1 MTDTDSVSASGGSPQ
16 PGGAAD
22 PFPLPRG
29 FAVLLT
35 AAAAIILIA
44 GFRSFSSSIGP
55 IFLALVI
62 VVVVSPVQR
71 RLINRGV
78 PSWIAMLVLLVA
90 SYGVLLAI
98 LLALVWST
106 TELVGLLSGDRY
118 DDEISSAR
126 EQIEE
131 WLQEFELT
139 EIGFDEAL
147 DALDPGAVV
156 GQITSAVSSLLSL
169 TSAVGLLVITMLFMV
184 LDAQKF
190 GDNLARVAGE
200 RPDVARALG
209 QFAKQT
215 RSYFIVSTVFGLI
228 VAVLDVAVLMA
239 LGIPLAVVWGVLS
252 LITNYIP
259 NVGFVIG
266 LIPPAILAFFEGGWQ
281 LSVWVIVSYLA
292 INIVIQSII
301 QPKFVGDAV
310 GLSTTLTFLSLIF
323 WGWVLGPLG
332 ALLAVPITLL
342 VKALL
347 VDIDPT
353 TRWAAPLISL
363 GPSID
368 DELPVAATAA
378 GRPGGSEPPGPA
390 TDETDDSEPDDSEP
404 DDSEPD
410 EADTHGGGRE

>member
-1 MTDTDSVSASGGSPQ
+1 MTEEDR
-16 PGGAAD
+16 GAPPPATAAAM
-22 PFPLPRG
+22 PLPRG
-29 FAVLLT
+29 FVVLMT
-35 AAAAIILIA
+35 AAAAIILVA
-44 GFRSFSSSIGP
+44 GLRSFSASIGP
-55 IFLALVI
+55 VFLALVI

-71 RLINRGV
+71 RLISRGA
-78 PSWIAMLVLLVA
+78 PSWAALLVLLVA
-90 SYGVLLAI
+90 SYSVLIAV
-98 LLALVWST
+98 LLALVWT
-106 TELVGLLSGDRY
+106 TSELVGLLSGDRY
-118 DDEISSAR
+118 TSEIDSAR
-126 EQIEE
+126 DQIET
-131 WLQEFELT
+131 WLQDLGLT

-169 TSAVGLLVITMLFMV
+169 TSAVGLLVIAMLFMV

-215 RSYFIVSTVFGLI
+215 RSYFVVSTVFGLI

-239 LGIPLAVVWGVLS
+239 LGIPLALVWGVLS

-259 NVGFVIG
+259 NIGFVIG

-292 INIVIQSII
+292 INIIIQSVI

-310 GLSTTLTFLSLIF
+310 GLSTTLTFMSLIF

-342 VKALL
+342 AKALL
-347 VDIDPT
+347 VDIAPT

-363 GPSID
+363 GPDLIATGEVEIGSHTNNKPAEIED
-368 DELPVAATAA
+368 DQPDLSPGELESKRAAAA
-378 GRPGGSEPPGPA
+378 KAAKQQGKRS
-390 TDETDDSEPDDSEP
+390 
-404 DDSEPD
+404 
-410 EADTHGGGRE
+410 RR

>member
-1 MTDTDSVSASGGSPQ
+1 MSDTDRGQTQTEMETVP
-16 PGGAAD
+16 

-35 AAAAIILIA
+35 AAAAVILIA
-44 GFRSFSSSIGP
+44 GLRSFSSSIGP
-55 IFLALVI
+55 IFLGLVI

-71 RLINRGV
+71 KLIDRGV
-78 PSWIAMLVLLVA
+78 PSWAAMLVLLVA
-90 SYGVLLAI
+90 SYSVLIAV

-118 DDEISSAR
+118 TPEINAAR
-126 EQIEE
+126 DQIET
-131 WLQEFELT
+131 WLQDFELT

-169 TSAVGLLVITMLFMV
+169 TSAVGLLVIAMLFMV

-215 RSYFIVSTVFGLI
+215 RSYFVVSTVFGLI

-239 LGIPLAVVWGVLS
+239 LGIPLALVWGVLS

-259 NVGFVIG
+259 NIGFVIG
-266 LIPPAILAFFEGGWQ
+266 LIPPAILGFFEGGWQ
-281 LSVWVIVSYLA
+281 LSVWVVVSYLA
-292 INIVIQSII
+292 INIIIQSVI

-342 VKALL
+342 AKALL
-347 VDIDPT
+347 VDIDPA

-363 GPSID
+363 GPDLIATNEIEVGVDAGTNSAAAECAQSD
-368 DELPVAATAA
+368 LSPRELESKRAAAA
-378 GRPGGSEPPGPA
+378 RAAKQQGKRSQ
-390 TDETDDSEPDDSEP
+390 
-404 DDSEPD
+404 
-410 EADTHGGGRE
+410 R